1 MTTRLELKDVHTF
14 YGTSHVLFDVSLS
27 VGEGESVC
35 LLGRNGAGK
44 TTTLKSIIGLAP
56 SSSGSIRFDG
66 AELAGRQPYEIA
78 QRGVGYVPDERL
90 IFPDLTV
97 RENLEIAAKKGPRGN
112 GAGWTVDKVYELF
125 PVLTPLAR
133 RLGGYLSGGEQQ
145 MLTIGR
151 TLMGNPTL
159 LLLDEPVEGVAP
171 VIVQELTRQIRR
183 LKAMGLTILFAEQ
196 NLGFATE
203 VSDRAY
209 VIEKGRIRFHGTMA
223 ELEANTEVKQ
233 KYLMI

>member
-1 MTTRLELKDVHTF
+1 MAARLELNGIHTY
-14 YGTSHVLFDVSLS
+14 YGTSHVLFDVALA
-27 VGEGESVC
+27 VNEGESVC

-44 TTTLKSIIGLAP
+44 STTLKTIIGLAP
-56 SSSGSIRFDG
+56 AAAGTIRFDG
-66 AELAGRQPYEIA
+66 EDLSGRQPYEIA
-78 QRGVGYVPDERL
+78 QRGVGYVPDDRL

-97 RENLEIAAKKGPRGN
+97 RENLELGAKKGPRGN
-112 GAGWTVDKVYELF
+112 GSEWTIDKVYELF
-125 PVLTPLAR
+125 PVLAPLGR

-171 VIVQELTRQIRR
+171 VVVQELTRQIKR

-196 NLGFATE
+196 NIRFATD

-209 VIEKGRIRFHGTMA
+209 VIEKGHIRFHGTMA
-223 ELEANTEVKQ
+223 ELEANDDVKQ